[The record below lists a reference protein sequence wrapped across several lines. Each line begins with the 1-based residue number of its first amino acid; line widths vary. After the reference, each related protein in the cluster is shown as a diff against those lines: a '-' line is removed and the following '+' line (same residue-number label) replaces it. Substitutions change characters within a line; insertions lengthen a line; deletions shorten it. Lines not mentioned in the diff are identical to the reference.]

1 MPTSQPALPVF
12 TAAGRHALALVA
24 REARADGVREV
35 LAPRVR
41 CTAMTTPFELE
52 GLHVTDVDCAPS
64 GLLAPGALAAALAAC
79 DRPPLIL
86 HAETFG
92 NRADGELRT
101 VLAAARSTGARIV
114 VDATHTALERAEE
127 LLTDAGPGTGAADL
141 DNADYLVASL
151 RKLLPIPLGGVVHG
165 LVRPAAPTGDELN
178 ADLAAVAAIA
188 ERHRDVP
195 ALMDAVEDLLDLAWA
210 PAPMPG
216 PYRAR
221 LAAPGIGAEL
231 TRRRTRLARLHAAV
245 AELDV
250 INPGAAYPPVI
261 AHPQA
266 AAIRTALARAG
277 FSPPLHWPG
286 ATDGLVALPD
296 DPWAAA
302 IARRAAGPTALR
314 EALAEGEA
322 SGPAEPLD
330 FDAFIASKTSKT
342 A

>member
-1 MPTSQPALPVF
+1 MPTSQPASPVF
-12 TAAGRHALALVA
+12 TAAGRHTLALVA

-52 GLHVTDVDCAPS
+52 GLHVTNVDCAPS
-64 GLLAPGALAAALAAC
+64 GLLDPGALAAALAAC
-79 DRPPLIL
+79 NRQPLIL

-92 NRADGELRT
+92 NRAGDELRA

-127 LLTDAGPGTGAADL
+127 LLTDAEPEAARPHD
-141 DNADYLVASL
+141 ADYLVASL

-165 LVRPAAPTGDELN
+165 LARPTAPTRDELN

-195 ALMDAVEDLLDLAWA
+195 VLKDAVEDLLDLAWA

-221 LAAPGIGAEL
+221 LAAPGLGAEL
-231 TRRRTRLARLHAAV
+231 TRRRARLARLHAAV
-245 AELDV
+245 ADLDV

-286 ATDGLVALPD
+286 VTDGLVVLPD
-296 DPWAAA
+296 DPRAAA

-314 EALAEGEA
+314 EALAAGEA
-322 SGPAEPLD
+322 SGPAEPFD
-330 FDAFIASKTSKT
+330 FDAFISSKTPKT

>member
-1 MPTSQPALPVF
+1 MPPSQPTSPVF

-52 GLHVTDVDCAPS
+52 GLHVTNVDCAPS
-64 GLLAPGALAAALAAC
+64 GLLDPGALAAALAAC
-79 DRPPLIL
+79 NRQPLIL

-92 NRADGELRT
+92 NRAGGELRA

-127 LLTDAGPGTGAADL
+127 LLTDAEPEAARPHD
-141 DNADYLVASL
+141 ADYLVASL

-165 LVRPAAPTGDELN
+165 LARPTAPTRDELN

-195 ALMDAVEDLLDLAWA
+195 VLKDAVEDLLDLAWA

-221 LAAPGIGAEL
+221 LAAPGLGAEL
-231 TRRRTRLARLHAAV
+231 TRRRARLARLHAAV
-245 AELDV
+245 ADLDV

-286 ATDGLVALPD
+286 VTDGLVVLPD
-296 DPWAAA
+296 DPRAAA

-314 EALAEGEA
+314 EALAAGEA
-322 SGPAEPLD
+322 SGPAEPFD
-330 FDAFIASKTSKT
+330 FDAFISSKTPKT

>member
-1 MPTSQPALPVF
+1 MPPSQPTSPVF

-52 GLHVTDVDCAPS
+52 GLHVTNVDCAPS
-64 GLLAPGALAAALAAC
+64 GLLDPGALAAALAAC
-79 DRPPLIL
+79 NRQPLIL

-92 NRADGELRT
+92 NRAGGELRA

-127 LLTDAGPGTGAADL
+127 LLTDAEPEAARPHD
-141 DNADYLVASL
+141 ADYLVASL

-165 LVRPAAPTGDELN
+165 LARPTAPTRDELN

-195 ALMDAVEDLLDLAWA
+195 VLKDAVEDLLDLAWA

-221 LAAPGIGAEL
+221 LAAPGLGAEL
-231 TRRRTRLARLHAAV
+231 ARRRARMARLHAAV
-245 AELDV
+245 ADLDV

-286 ATDGLVALPD
+286 VTDGLVVLPD
-296 DPWAAA
+296 DPRAAA

-314 EALAEGEA
+314 EALAAGEA
-322 SGPAEPLD
+322 SGPAEPFD
-330 FDAFIASKTSKT
+330 FDAFISSKTPKT